1 MGRRPDIAPEELVSL
16 LDSFFIS
23 TGGDPER
30 ITFTALSRYAADRG
44 LSIPEQKFRRCQAVV
59 RRKEELSALQAGPPS
74 AVPETVPG
82 FATPDIREGLRR
94 CRDTAEA
101 EAWLSGLSD
110 SWHALYRRKIE
121 LELENRKNREEL
133 LDLKS
138 SADAEKARHARSVRE
153 LADRNGVLKAQVRE
167 LMKIINEYIYPSA
180 ATILL
185 KKRIPSL
192 EVDSAV
198 NEEALRGLLADPGRT
213 VPQDVTNAASVD
225 DAFLALV
232 AGKED
237 GDVFQDRS

>member
-1 MGRRPDIAPEELVSL
+1 MGRRPDMDPEELVSL

-198 NEEALRGLLADPGRT
+198 NEEALRGLLADPGRAGPDD
-213 VPQDVTNAASVD
+213 VPDAASPD
-225 DAFLALV
+225 DAFLALA

-237 GDVFQDRS
+237 GHVF

>member
-1 MGRRPDIAPEELVSL
+1 MGRRPDIDPEALVSIV
-16 LDSFFIS
+16 DSFFIS

-59 RRKEELSALQAGPPS
+59 RRKKELSALQAGPPS

-138 SADAEKARHARSVRE
+138 SAEAEKARHARSVRE

-180 ATILL
+180 AKILL

-198 NEEALRGLLADPGRT
+198 NEEAIQGLLADQGRAGPDD
-213 VPQDVTNAASVD
+213 VPDAASPD
-225 DAFLALV
+225 DAFLALA

-237 GDVFQDRS
+237 GHVF

>member
-225 DAFLALV
+225 DDFLALI
-232 AGKED
+232 AGKEE

>member
-1 MGRRPDIAPEELVSL
+1 MGRRPDMDPEELVSL

-180 ATILL
+180 AKILL

-225 DAFLALV
+225 DDFLALV

>member
-138 SADAEKARHARSVRE
+138 SAEAEKARHARSVRE

-198 NEEALRGLLADPGRT
+198 NEEAIRGLLADQGRAGPDD
-213 VPQDVTNAASVD
+213 VPDAASPD
-225 DAFLALV
+225 DAFLALA

-237 GDVFQDRS
+237 GHVF